1 MDVLLGRI
9 RLDAWGG
16 DTWEHACTIDTVGLG
31 IAVVQAIPIPVALLD
46 LHDT

>member
-1 MDVLLGRI
+1 MDVLLCRI

-16 DTWEHACTIDTVGLG
+16 DTWEHACTIDTVGNG
-31 IAVVQAIPIPVALLD
+31 MAVVQAIHIPVGLLD